1 MNMGVNSYE
10 IFGYLASCNACLMMV
25 PQLLLTLKSKTIK
38 DLSMKTIFLNLL
50 TQSLFLPYSI
60 HFRLIPLMTVNICL
74 AFFDVIIIGYYFYLK
89 NTKEESLLNDIF
101 LDSSNV

>member
-1 MNMGVNSYE
+1 MGVNSYE

-50 TQSLFLPYSI
+50 TQCLFLPYSV
-60 HFRLIPLMTVNICL
+60 HFHLIPLMSVNICL
-74 AFFDVIIIGYYFYLK
+74 GFFDVVIICYYIYLK
-89 NTKEESLLNDIF
+89 NIKEESLLDDIF